1 MSDTDELV
9 EIMKVLADSEEIISI
24 METQEATIEELEQEL
39 KETKVNLVEYKNL
52 NRLQA
57 SQIESLLQQNKTL
70 REQLAELF
78 RSVNGYRKGRSIG
91 M

>member
-57 SQIESLLQQNKTL
+57 SQIESLLQQSKTL

-78 RSVNGYRKGRSIG
+78 RSVNG
-91 M
+91 

>member
-9 EIMKVLADSEEIISI
+9 EIMKVLGDSEEIISI

-78 RSVNGYRKGRSIG
+78 RSVNG
-91 M
+91 

>member
-78 RSVNGYRKGRSIG
+78 RSVNG
-91 M
+91 

>member
-39 KETKVNLVEYKNL
+39 KETNVNLVEYKNL

-78 RSVNGYRKGRSIG
+78 RSVNG
-91 M
+91 